1 MPPVHK
7 QKAFLPL
14 TSRRRGTRQDAR
26 GKEMLPQYEF
36 QMTLIAPY
44 KGLDAR
50 IFRQVAKDL
59 RCRIKF
65 MDLAFDEAIEAAKRL
80 SPDTCDV
87 VLSRGVT
94 VDVVKQNSSIPVVPI
109 DFSAWDLL
117 QALQPYAGHVRNVAF
132 FRYSTPLPG
141 LSSVEKALG
150 MRIKEHLYGSKNEM
164 HLRLIQLDPA
174 DVELF
179 VARGTL
185 VCQWATAAGFPTLE
199 IIDGEISAKRTLL
212 EAVNVA
218 RARRSERQRT
228 ARFGAILD
236 AIDEGIV
243 VYDAQ
248 GKVNLITPSAESLLN
263 CAKKEALG
271 EHIRTVMPGVFSPGT
286 LAGDKA
292 EHGRVHDIRGTTLV
306 INRVPILFQGQNV
319 GTVCSIS
326 DARRI
331 YKAEAKLR
339 NKLKSKGFTTRYSF
353 GDIRTRSPHVRH
365 LKELGVLY
373 ASTDANL
380 LICGESGTGKE
391 LFAQSIHAASLRK
404 DKPFVAVNCAAIP
417 EGLLE
422 SELFGYEE
430 GAFTGAQ
437 KGGRPGKFEL
447 ADTGTLFLD
456 EIGDMPFD
464 MQVKLLRVLQSGE
477 IQRVGGLR
485 TVPVD
490 LRIISATNK
499 DLKQAIAQH
508 QFRADLYYRIST
520 LSILVPPLRERAEDI
535 LPLAEHFIH
544 RHELRLNRH
553 PVPLPQE
560 TAEAILRYPWP
571 GNIRQLESAVERAVH
586 LAEGGALLP
595 EHFGIADLME
605 NRRPAAP
612 APAQAT
618 LEDIERQAIAAALVR
633 FGGNISQTA
642 FALGVSRPTLYRKMS
657 KYGLEE

>member
-1 MPPVHK
+1 M
-7 QKAFLPL
+7 
-14 TSRRRGTRQDAR
+14 
-26 GKEMLPQYEF
+26 
-36 QMTLIAPY
+36 
-44 KGLDAR
+44 
-50 IFRQVAKDL
+50 
-59 RCRIKF
+59 
-65 MDLAFDEAIEAAKRL
+65 AIN
-80 SPDTCDV
+80 C
-87 VLSRGVT
+87 
-94 VDVVKQNSSIPVVPI
+94 
-109 DFSAWDLL
+109 
-117 QALQPYAGHVRNVAF
+117 
-132 FRYSTPLPG
+132 
-141 LSSVEKALG
+141 
-150 MRIKEHLYGSKNEM
+150 
-164 HLRLIQLDPA
+164 
-174 DVELF
+174 
-179 VARGTL
+179 
-185 VCQWATAAGFPTLE
+185 
-199 IIDGEISAKRTLL
+199 
-212 EAVNVA
+212 
-218 RARRSERQRT
+218 
-228 ARFGAILD
+228 GAI
-236 AIDEGIV
+236 
-243 VYDAQ
+243 
-248 GKVNLITPSAESLLN
+248 P
-263 CAKKEALG
+263 KE
-271 EHIRTVMPGVFSPGT
+271 
-286 LAGDKA
+286 
-292 EHGRVHDIRGTTLV
+292 
-306 INRVPILFQGQNV
+306 
-319 GTVCSIS
+319 
-326 DARRI
+326 
-331 YKAEAKLR
+331 
-339 NKLKSKGFTTRYSF
+339 
-353 GDIRTRSPHVRH
+353 
-365 LKELGVLY
+365 
-373 ASTDANL
+373 
-380 LICGESGTGKE
+380 
-391 LFAQSIHAASLRK
+391 
-404 DKPFVAVNCAAIP
+404 
-417 EGLLE
+417 LLE

-612 APAQAT
+612 TPAQAT

>member
-1 MPPVHK
+1 MLGLCYDSGKGAELFICKAEEAEGVDTKEIAMRWLSENLNYVDSVTVIDSTGRIIAK
-7 QKAFLPL
+7 QRFNPRYTDEENLAHNQWALGKNLLELFPSLSPEDSTLLQVLHTGKIIYIENQEAWNLQGRKTVCNNLNFPIIF
-14 TSRRRGTRQDAR
+14 R
-26 GKEMLPQYEF
+26 GKIVGAVEISRDITHIDNRIHPVPPSQ
-36 QMTLIAPY
+36 TPPAPRSAA
-44 KGLDAR
+44 AR
-50 IFRQVAKDL
+50 YSLTDI
-59 RCRIKF
+59 I
-65 MDLAFDEAIEAAKRL
+65 
-80 SPDTCDV
+80 T
-87 VLSRGVT
+87 
-94 VDVVKQNSSIPVVPI
+94 QNSGMLRLKETI
-109 DFSAWDLL
+109 
-117 QALQPYAGHVRNVAF
+117 GKVAN
-132 FRYSTPLPG
+132 ST
-141 LSSVEKALG
+141 SSV
-150 MRIKEHLYGSKNEM
+150 
-164 HLRLIQLDPA
+164 
-174 DVELF
+174 
-179 VARGTL
+179 
-185 VCQWATAAGFPTLE
+185 
-199 IIDGEISAKRTLL
+199 
-212 EAVNVA
+212 
-218 RARRSERQRT
+218 
-228 ARFGAILD
+228 
-236 AIDEGIV
+236 
-243 VYDAQ
+243 
-248 GKVNLITPSAESLLN
+248 
-263 CAKKEALG
+263 
-271 EHIRTVMPGVFSPGT
+271 
-286 LAGDKA
+286 
-292 EHGRVHDIRGTTLV
+292 
-306 INRVPILFQGQNV
+306 
-319 GTVCSIS
+319 
-326 DARRI
+326 
-331 YKAEAKLR
+331 
-339 NKLKSKGFTTRYSF
+339 
-353 GDIRTRSPHVRH
+353 
-365 LKELGVLY
+365 
-373 ASTDANL
+373 
-380 LICGESGTGKE
+380 LICGETGTGKE
-391 LFAQSIHAASLRK
+391 LFAQAIHNDGPRRNR
-404 DKPFVAVNCAAIP
+404 PFVAINCGAIP
-417 EGLLE
+417 KELLE

>member
-1 MPPVHK
+1 MFYYKGHSMLTTLPSPSAQTIRQSVPDQEDIIRRSLERSARYGVDPHLDGAPESTRLSDEQLRERINGQRVFYTLAKEQIDSLYRLLRDTGFCMALADSEGYVLYVVGDSDLVEHFKRRRCIPGYRWTERDIGTCAIGLSLEERVPV
-7 QKAFLPL
+7 FLPGDRMYSAQARKISNAGVPVFSL
-14 TSRRRGTRQDAR
+14 DGGRVLGAISLSGGSDMMHIHTLGLVRQAAETVTSQLRERERIRELAI
-26 GKEMLPQYEF
+26 KNQYMRALVES
-36 QMTLIAPY
+36 
-44 KGLDAR
+44 D
-50 IFRQVAKDL
+50 
-59 RCRIKF
+59 
-65 MDLAFDEAIEAAKRL
+65 
-80 SPDTCDV
+80 
-87 VLSRGVT
+87 SRGIVT
-94 VDVVKQNSSIPVVPI
+94 VDQTGRIVEANST
-109 DFSAWDLL
+109 ARKLL
-117 QALQPYAGHVRNVAF
+117 KLSPGCEGKSFEESVGESYNITGYLKEGKG
-132 FRYSTPLPG
+132 FR
-141 LSSVEKALG
+141 
-150 MRIKEHLYGSKNEM
+150 
-164 HLRLIQLDPA
+164 
-174 DVELF
+174 
-179 VARGTL
+179 AR
-185 VCQWATAAGFPTLE
+185 E
-199 IIDGEISAKRTLL
+199 IL
-212 EAVNVA
+212 
-218 RARRSERQRT
+218 ARRSGTTHFASLDPIRMNSGELVGGLFTVMEKKEMMRMAVEMT
-228 ARFGAILD
+228 GAHAHFTFESILG
-236 AIDEGIV
+236 A
-243 VYDAQ
+243 
-248 GKVNLITPSAESLLN
+248 SESLRS
-263 CAKKEALG
+263 ALHLAHIAAGSTAPVLLSG
-271 EHIRTVMPGVFSPGT
+271 ET
-286 LAGDKA
+286 
-292 EHGRVHDIRGTTLV
+292 
-306 INRVPILFQGQNV
+306 
-319 GTVCSIS
+319 
-326 DARRI
+326 
-331 YKAEAKLR
+331 
-339 NKLKSKGFTTRYSF
+339 
-353 GDIRTRSPHVRH
+353 
-365 LKELGVLY
+365 
-373 ASTDANL
+373 
-380 LICGESGTGKE
+380 GTGKE
-391 LFAQSIHAASLRK
+391 LFAQAIHNDGPRRNR
-404 DKPFVAVNCAAIP
+404 PFVAINCGAIP
-417 EGLLE
+417 KELLE

-618 LEDIERQAIAAALVR
+618 LEAIERQAIAAALVR

>member
-1 MPPVHK
+1 MRQAAETV
-7 QKAFLPL
+7 
-14 TSRRRGTRQDAR
+14 TSQLRERERIRELAIKNCAYARAGEPDLQRHRHQDQTGRIVEANSTARKLLKLSPGCEGKSFEESVGESYNTTGYPRKEGVPGTRNPCPAQRDAHFASLDPIR
-26 GKEMLPQYEF
+26 MNSGELVGGLFTVMEKKEMMRMAVE
-36 QMTLIAPY
+36 MTGAHAHFTFESILGASES
-44 KGLDAR
+44 
-50 IFRQVAKDL
+50 L
-59 RCRIKF
+59 RSALH
-65 MDLAFDEAIEAAKRL
+65 LAHI
-80 SPDTCDV
+80 
-87 VLSRGVT
+87 
-94 VDVVKQNSSIPVVPI
+94 
-109 DFSAWDLL
+109 
-117 QALQPYAGHVRNVAF
+117 
-132 FRYSTPLPG
+132 
-141 LSSVEKALG
+141 
-150 MRIKEHLYGSKNEM
+150 
-164 HLRLIQLDPA
+164 
-174 DVELF
+174 
-179 VARGTL
+179 
-185 VCQWATAAGFPTLE
+185 AAGSTAPVLLS
-199 IIDGEISAKRTLL
+199 GET
-212 EAVNVA
+212 
-218 RARRSERQRT
+218 
-228 ARFGAILD
+228 
-236 AIDEGIV
+236 
-243 VYDAQ
+243 
-248 GKVNLITPSAESLLN
+248 
-263 CAKKEALG
+263 
-271 EHIRTVMPGVFSPGT
+271 
-286 LAGDKA
+286 
-292 EHGRVHDIRGTTLV
+292 
-306 INRVPILFQGQNV
+306 
-319 GTVCSIS
+319 
-326 DARRI
+326 
-331 YKAEAKLR
+331 
-339 NKLKSKGFTTRYSF
+339 
-353 GDIRTRSPHVRH
+353 
-365 LKELGVLY
+365 
-373 ASTDANL
+373 
-380 LICGESGTGKE
+380 GTGKE
-391 LFAQSIHAASLRK
+391 LFAQAIHNDGPRRNR
-404 DKPFVAVNCAAIP
+404 PFVAINCGAIP
-417 EGLLE
+417 KELLE